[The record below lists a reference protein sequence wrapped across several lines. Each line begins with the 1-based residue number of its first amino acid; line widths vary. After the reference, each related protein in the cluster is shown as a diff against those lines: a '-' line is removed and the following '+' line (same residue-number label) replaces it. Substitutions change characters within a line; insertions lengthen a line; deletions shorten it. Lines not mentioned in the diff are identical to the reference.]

1 MRPVAP
7 SGASQGTGTR
17 KRLDHIDAMRPI
29 KQAAVISTHALIFLV
44 PAAAVTSQT
53 NLLILTHF
61 SREAFLFVSSC
72 MLAYG
77 YRELSRIGSGVYW
90 KRRLMSVGAPYVTW
104 TVIYFLFTS
113 LVLTRGFPFYAV
125 HGGTIVG
132 GAGLLRFGN
141 LLVSGYYHL
150 YYLIVIMEFYA
161 IFPLL
166 LRLVR
171 RFASHPVRLVLVAL
185 AWQLTN
191 AVFWPDI
198 YSVVIRL
205 HIAGA
210 TSQSFWESRLVTSY
224 AFYLVAGIVVAMHL
238 NDVHDWIVTHRAL
251 ILLETVV
258 AAATAILLN
267 LVHFSGFT
275 SRLLHAGSDP
285 FAIITIP
292 YVVGA
297 ILCVYLLGVYL
308 VDPQRSLRTRA
319 ITKSGSDNSY
329 GIYLSQM
336 LWIPMLVR
344 VHEHLLSWVPWP
356 IATASAVIIVYT
368 LGYLFS
374 VVMARTPVA
383 RLVTGR
389 SRVPWP
395 SLVGRRPVAP
405 DAPDVA
411 DGPLDVG
418 LVS

>member
-1 MRPVAP
+1 
-7 SGASQGTGTR
+7 
-17 KRLDHIDAMRPI
+17 MRPI

-77 YRELSRIGSGVYW
+77 YRELSRIGSRLYW
-90 KRRLMSVGAPYVTW
+90 KRRLMAVGAPYVTW
-104 TVIYFLFTS
+104 TAIYFLFTS
-113 LVLTRGFPFYAV
+113 LVVIHGFPFYAV
-125 HGGTIVG
+125 HGGMILS
-132 GAGLLRFGN
+132 GAGLLRLGN

-171 RFASHPVRLVLVAL
+171 RFSAHPVRLVLVAL

-198 YSVVIRL
+198 YSVVTRL

-238 NDVHDWIVTHRAL
+238 KDVHDWIVSHRAL
-251 ILLETVV
+251 ILVETVG

-267 LVHFSGFT
+267 LVHFSGFAN
-275 SRLLHAGSDP
+275 RLLHAGDDP
-285 FAIITIP
+285 FAIIVIP

-297 ILCVYLLGVYL
+297 IMCVYLLGVYL
-308 VDPQRSLRTRA
+308 VDPRRSVRTRA
-319 ITKSGSDNSY
+319 LTKSGSDNSY

-344 VHEHLLSWVPWP
+344 LHEHLFSWVPWP
-356 IATASAVIIVYT
+356 IATVAAVIIVYS

>member
-1 MRPVAP
+1 
-7 SGASQGTGTR
+7 
-17 KRLDHIDAMRPI
+17 MRPI

-77 YRELSRIGSGVYW
+77 YRDLSRIGSGVYW

-113 LVLTRGFPFYAV
+113 LILTQGFPFYAV
-125 HGGTIVG
+125 HGGSILS
-132 GAGLLRFGN
+132 GAGLLRLGN

-150 YYLIVIMEFYA
+150 YYLIVILEFYA
-161 IFPLL
+161 LFPLL

-171 RFASHPVRLVLVAL
+171 RFAAHPVRLVFVAFV
-185 AWQLTN
+185 WQLTN

-198 YSVVIRL
+198 YSVVTRL

-238 NDVHDWIVTHRAL
+238 NDVHNWIVSHRAL
-251 ILLETVV
+251 ILVETVV
-258 AAATAILLN
+258 AAAMAILLD
-267 LVHFSGFT
+267 LVHFSGFVN
-275 SRLLHAGSDP
+275 RLLHAGTDP
-285 FAIITIP
+285 FAIIVIP

-308 VDPQRSLRTRA
+308 VDPRRSMRTRA
-319 ITKSGSDNSY
+319 VVKSGSDNSY

-344 VHEHLLSWVPWP
+344 LHQHLFSWVPWP
-356 IATASAVIIVYT
+356 IATVSAVIIVYT

-389 SRVPWP
+389 TRASWP
-395 SLVGRRPVAP
+395 SLVGRRPMAT
-405 DAPDVA
+405 DAPGAA
-411 DGPLDVG
+411 DGPLDIG